1 MLKEITAG
9 VAALKL
15 ATDITKSLMN
25 FKEVSQSGEAREM
38 VAELRNHVADA
49 KIVIADLKNALVERD
64 EKITALEAKL
74 KVRRDL
80 LRQGS
85 LYFEKGKKG
94 AVSGDPFCPRCYEV
108 DELRVHLIVR
118 DKEELMCPHCDRRFQ
133 E

>member
-15 ATDITKSLMN
+15 ATDVTKNLMN

-64 EKITALEAKL
+64 EKILELEAKL
-74 KVRRDL
+74 KARQNL
-80 LRQGS
+80 LRDGC

-94 AVSGDPFCPRCYEV
+94 SIAGDPFCPRCFEV
-108 DELRVHLIVR
+108 DEVRVHLIVQ
-118 DKEELMCPHCDRRFQ
+118 EGEGLVCPHCDRRFR